1 MTVNTVL
8 CDQTRGAGCLRKH
21 PLLHLAAVSLVAAQV
36 IPNAAW
42 AWAQPVPPL
51 FLGPAP
57 QFLPVDGRGL
67 EGGLDEIMRERLVAA
82 GQHAGVLEDI
92 PGMGPEACF

>member
-1 MTVNTVL
+1 VLDARQSFAEGRLTAEAVNRDV
-8 CDQTRGAGCLRKH
+8 GHG
-21 PLLHLAAVSLVAAQV
+21 PV
-36 IPNAAW
+36 
-42 AWAQPVPPL
+42 QPVSPL

-57 QFLPVDGRGL
+57 QFLPVHGRGL